1 MVLKL
6 SSDIIRA
13 LSAGIVLSSVMV
25 APSLAQEPD
34 TRPLVAVYPI
44 KQPAN
49 PTVAGMLKADNLD
62 SNLILLKTEEGLRNS
77 KKMKLFERS
86 ASVLESVDDEQMR
99 ASCSGNSSAAPQSAP
114 PNTVVGVAEIGC
126 EKRFAGNAADK
137 GKLSNVEFIVQ
148 IVIADLSIGNAVYR
162 NIPEMPG
169 KMRRSVSAKLDV
181 AVKVLDST
189 SGQIK
194 FQANVPAAYT
204 ESGIAQDKSEENV
217 DKRAIWN
224 GLANDA
230 GRKIASAIVSI
241 MN

>member
-1 MVLKL
+1 MFLK
-6 SSDIIRA
+6 SSHDTLRA
-13 LSAGIVLSSVMV
+13 LAAGLVLSTVM
-25 APSLAQEPD
+25 AGGLAAQETD

-44 KQPAN
+44 KQPTNSA
-49 PTVAGMLKADNLD
+49 VASMLKADNLD
-62 SNLILLKTEEGLRNS
+62 LNLIVLKSEEGLRNS

-86 ASVLESVDDEQMR
+86 ASALDSIDDEQMR
-99 ASCSGNSSAAPQSAP
+99 ASCSGNSSAAPQPAP
-114 PNTVVGVAEIGC
+114 PNTVVGVAEYEC

-148 IVIADLSIGNAVYR
+148 IVVSDLSIGNATYR

-169 KMRRSVSAKLDV
+169 KMRRSVTAKLDV
-181 AVKVLDST
+181 AVKVLDTT

-194 FQANVPAAYT
+194 FQTTVPATYT
-204 ESGIAQDKSEENV
+204 ESGIAQDKSDENA